1 MLNQF
6 WTGQCQ
12 YEANSHGGQML
23 MCPQIITDIVES
35 CPLTKFAA
43 AGLQQLYSAD
53 DKAVMWLKDI
63 AMKAIVQ

>member
-1 MLNQF
+1 MKRIRMVDR
-6 WTGQCQ
+6 CSCV
-12 YEANSHGGQML
+12 E
-23 MCPQIITDIVES
+23 PQIITDIVES
-35 CPLTKFAA
+35 CPLNKFAA